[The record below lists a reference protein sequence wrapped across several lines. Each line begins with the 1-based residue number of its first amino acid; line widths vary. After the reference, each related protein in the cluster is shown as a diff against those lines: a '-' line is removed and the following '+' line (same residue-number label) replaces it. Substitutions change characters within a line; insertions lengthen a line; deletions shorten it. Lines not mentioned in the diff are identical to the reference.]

1 MTLRRRVPSYV
12 SLIVRFVTIAGVL
25 AAGEMVV
32 RAQSTT
38 PLTVDHIMQG
48 PALVGHAPRNVRW
61 SRDSQRVY
69 FEWKQASDPL
79 DADRDTYV
87 VSRDASGLRKLSDE
101 EAKQAPP
108 MSGDLSSDKSRT
120 VFADA
125 GDLFLYEHSA
135 GARGRLTRTRDIESS
150 PRFTHDDQHVTFL
163 RGGNL
168 YSLRL
173 DTGRLEQLTDIY
185 ASDATML
192 PPCVSAKDE
201 RERSQS
207 QAFLEQEER
216 ALIESVER
224 RAARRAEDLERCRAE
239 NPRHPHQLEKGQSV
253 ADAMLSPDGRHVIA
267 RIEIRDD
274 SAMRTI
280 VPNYV
285 TETAFTA
292 DIDARL
298 KVGDPFGPASLLI
311 LNVETG
317 ATREV
322 EDGQA
327 EPKDAADGDAEPA
340 EIERPVAFRMP
351 VWSDDGTKAAV
362 SARSHDNKD
371 MWVMALDPD
380 AGSTRVLAEM
390 HDDAWVGPWRFSGE
404 SRVTWGPRGAY
415 LYYLSEQDGFAH
427 LYRVAHEGGDPEP
440 LTSGDWKV
448 HEALLSDARDRFY
461 LTTSEVGPEETHL
474 YSMSLEGGERLRLT
488 TAAGRHDGEV
498 SPDATT
504 IATVSS
510 YSNRPPELF
519 VLEHAPGSTAT
530 RVTTSP
536 TAAFDSYPWID
547 PPIIRIPARDGTR
560 VPARIYKPASYSAGG
575 PAVVFVHGA
584 GYTQNVHKGWSSYYR
599 EFMFHHLLMERGYL
613 VLDLDYRASAGYGR
627 DWRTAIYRHMGG
639 QDLDDQVDA
648 ARWLVREHG
657 VAEDRIGIYGGSYG
671 GFITLMAMFT
681 EPGVFA
687 AGAALRPVTDW
698 AHYNDSYT
706 SNILNRPPDDPE
718 AYRRSSPIY
727 FAEGLEG
734 ALLICH
740 GMVDTN
746 VHFQDSVRLAQRLI
760 ELRKENW
767 ELAAYP
773 VENHGFVEPSSW
785 ADEYKRILKLFEGNL
800 K

>member
-1 MTLRRRVPSYV
+1 MTGWKCFVRRMPWIVAGMCIAVP
-12 SLIVRFVTIAGVL
+12 
-25 AAGEMVV
+25 GEMALE
-32 RAQSTT
+32 AQSRSG
-38 PLTVDHIMQG
+38 LTVDHIMQG
-48 PALVGHAPRNVRW
+48 AALVGHTPGTVRW

-87 VSRDASGLRKLSDE
+87 VGRDGSGLRKLSE
-101 EAKQAPP
+101 EDAKHAAPVG
-108 MSGDLSSDKSRT
+108 GDLSTDKSRT

-125 GDLFLYEHSA
+125 GDLFLYDHSA
-135 GARGRLTRTRDIESS
+135 ASRRRLTRTREPESN
-150 PRFTHDDQHVTFL
+150 PRFTTDDGRVTFL

-168 YSLRL
+168 YALAL
-173 DTGRLEQLTDIY
+173 DSGSLEQLTDIY
-185 ASDATML
+185 SSDAKVL
-192 PPCVSAKDE
+192 PPCTSAEDE
-201 RERSQS
+201 RERSES
-207 QAFLEQEER
+207 QAFLEAEER
-216 ALIESVER
+216 NLIDYVDRLTAKREED
-224 RAARRAEDLERCRAE
+224 RARCQSE
-239 NPRHPHQLEKGQSV
+239 NPRQPHTLESGESV
-253 ADAMLSPDGRHVIA
+253 ADAMLSPDGRQVIA
-267 RIEIRDD
+267 RLERRDD
-274 SAMRTI
+274 TAIRTV

-285 TETAFTA
+285 TDSAYTA

-298 KVGDPFGPASLLI
+298 KVGDPIGAALLLI
-311 LNVETG
+311 LDVETG
-317 ATREV
+317 ETRTV
-322 EDGQA
+322 DHGQT
-327 EPKDAADGDAEPA
+327 EPA
-340 EIERPVAFRMP
+340 AGDVEGEDTTVERPVALSMP
-351 VWSDDGTKAAV
+351 VWSADGTNVAL
-362 SARSHDNKD
+362 SARSLDNKD

-380 AGSTRVLAEM
+380 QGSTRVLSAM
-390 HDDAWVGPWRFSGE
+390 HDEAWVGPWRFSSA
-404 SRVTWGPRGAY
+404 SRIAWGPNGTY

-427 LYRVAHEGGDPEP
+427 LYRVGIDGGEPEA
-440 LTSGDWKV
+440 LTAGDWKV
-448 HEALLSDARDRFY
+448 HEAPLSDAEDRFY

-474 YSMSLEGGERLRLT
+474 YSMALDGGERVRLT
-488 TAAGRHDGEV
+488 QAAGRHDGEV
-498 SPDATT
+498 SPDGTM

-510 YSNRPPELF
+510 YANRPPELF
-519 VLEHAPGSTAT
+519 VQANRPGAEPT
-530 RVTTSP
+530 RVTESP
-536 TAAFDSYPWID
+536 TLAFGDYAWTD
-547 PPIIRIPARDGTR
+547 PPIVRVPARDGIG
-560 VPARIYKPASYSAGG
+560 VPARIYKPANYQAGG
-575 PAVVFVHGA
+575 PAVIFVHGA

-627 DWRTAIYRHMGG
+627 NWRTAIYRHMGG
-639 QDLDDQVDA
+639 QDLEDQVDA

-657 VAEDRIGIYGGSYG
+657 VGEERIGIYGGSYG

-681 EPGVFA
+681 QPGVFA

-706 SNILNRPPDDPE
+706 SNILNRPQDDPE

-767 ELAAYP
+767 EMAVYP
-773 VENHGFVEPSSW
+773 VENHGFVEPTSW

-800 K
+800 N